1 MAKILNSILKNPY
14 KVVISFLFLTIIS
27 ILSTFQNLKVDTST
41 DSLIDDQLIFKKNQK
56 KLKKHFPILNNN
68 ILIRIKGNNS
78 KKIENL
84 FFDIKDKIDQ
94 RTEFDFYYSP
104 NFDNFFK
111 SNFFS
116 LLPENQKNDFIN
128 QLYQFQP
135 FISELN
141 NNSKFEGFNNFLEL
155 ILKSQNTDEF
165 KKFDIIFNNFLIALN
180 TNSKVEWKNILKN
193 DFEEIFILLSVNNDY
208 LQIHGFSSTYDFL
221 KSLRESYNSENIDIQ
236 FTGGLVID
244 YEEIKSVSNGAAV
257 SGLLSIILVSII
269 LLVSLKKIKL
279 IFCLILSILIGLFI
293 TTGITSLTIGS
304 LNLISV
310 AFAVLFIGLSVDFGI
325 QVFLRILE
333 SQRENTQFE
342 TFKNEL
348 GLVSKT
354 ITVASI
360 PSIVG
365 FLSFV
370 PTKYTGLSELG
381 IISAIGLFVGLLV
394 NILFLP
400 TIYSLIKKS
409 ENIIIE
415 YKKNKFWK
423 NFLRLILSKKHYFL
437 SIFVIIVIFDLSFF
451 KSISFEFDA
460 MKVKDQ
466 KLQSVILAKEL
477 IEKNPTSD
485 YIISIVD
492 DKEINPAEL
501 KNLFNDPNIQEV
513 RSLNSLFEEYESE
526 NLDYLK
532 FLITTGVS
540 EEFYSTPE
548 EFEKFKNLLL
558 EIKNLK
564 IENLSNIC
572 EKLFNQLSKIDF
584 TPKEIN
590 VIEGLFFSKFD
601 DLNDIILSIGTKKT
615 KNYDEIPDYYKK
627 RFESLDGFY
636 RYEVIPAKDVN
647 QIENLEKFVDTV
659 QKFYP
664 NATGMPV
671 VQLEAGKIVINSFI
685 YAFIF
690 SFIITFLYLLIIFK
704 NIYKVSLC
712 VLSLLIAFLILIF
725 LMIIFKINLNFANMI
740 SLPLLF
746 SLGISYPIY
755 FISRLYEKGE
765 VSKVFDSNTPLA
777 IFTSSLTTICSFGTL
792 YFSSHQGTSSMGLL
806 LFVSLLTTL
815 ISSLIFLPIISTFIK
830 FRQ

>member
-1 MAKILNSILKNPY
+1 MTRILNSLLKNPY
-14 KVVISFLFLTIIS
+14 KVVISFLFITILS
-27 ILSTFQNLKVDTST
+27 IFSTFQNLSVNTST
-41 DSLIDDQLIFKKNQK
+41 DSLIDNQLTFKKNQK
-56 KLKKHFPILNNN
+56 KLKTHFPILDNN
-68 ILIRIKGNNS
+68 ILIRIKGHNS

-84 FFDIKDKIDQ
+84 FIEIKDKLDE
-94 RTEFDFYYSP
+94 REEFDFYYSP

-116 LLPENQKNDFIN
+116 LLPENQKIDFIN

-141 NNSKFEGFNNFLEL
+141 NNTKFKGFNNFLEL
-155 ILKSQNTDEF
+155 VLKSQNTDAF
-165 KKFDIIFNNFLIALN
+165 KNFDIIFNNFLVAFN
-180 TNSKVEWKNILKN
+180 TNSKVEWKNILKK
-193 DFEEIFILLSVNNDY
+193 DFDEIFILLSVNRDY
-208 LQIHGFSSTYDFL
+208 LQTNGFSSTYDFL
-221 KSLRESYNSENIDIQ
+221 QSLRENYNSKSMNVQ
-236 FTGGLVID
+236 FTGGLIID
-244 YEEIKSVSNGAAV
+244 YEEVKSVSNGAAL
-257 SGLLSIILVSII
+257 SGLLSIFLVSII
-269 LLVSLKKIKL
+269 LLASLKKIKI
-279 IFCLILSILIGLFI
+279 IFCLILSILVGLFI
-293 TTGITSLTIGS
+293 TTGITSLTVGS

-333 SQRENTQFE
+333 NQGENSQLK

-348 GLVSKT
+348 SLVSRT
-354 ITVASI
+354 ITIASI

-400 TIYSLIKKS
+400 AIYSLIKKS
-409 ENIIIE
+409 ENITIE
-415 YKKNKFWK
+415 YKKNKLWK
-423 NFLRLILSKKHYFL
+423 NLLKFILSKKYYLL
-437 SIFVIIVIFDLSFF
+437 SILAIISIFDLSFI
-451 KSISFEFDA
+451 KSISFDFDA

-485 YIISIVD
+485 YIISIVE
-492 DKEINPAEL
+492 DKEINSAEL
-501 KNLFNDPNIQEV
+501 KNLINNPNIQEI

-532 FLITTGVS
+532 FLISTGVS
-540 EEFYSTPE
+540 KEFYSSPD
-548 EFEKFKNLLL
+548 EFERFKGLLIK
-558 EIKNLK
+558 IKNLK
-564 IENLSNIC
+564 IDNLSNIC
-572 EKLFNQLSKIDF
+572 EELLNQLSKIDF
-584 TPKEIN
+584 TQKEIR
-590 VIEGLFFSKFD
+590 VIEDLFFSKLD
-601 DLNDIILSIGTKKT
+601 DLNDIILAIGTKKT
-615 KNYDEIPDYYKK
+615 KNYNEIPDYYKK

-647 QIENLEKFVDTV
+647 KIENLEKFVDSV
-659 QKFYP
+659 QKYYP
-664 NATGMPV
+664 DATGMPV

-712 VLSLLIAFLILIF
+712 ILSLLIAFILLIF

-755 FISRLYEKGE
+755 FISRLSEKGS

-792 YFSSHQGTSSMGLL
+792 FFSSHQGTSSMGLL
-806 LFVSLLTTL
+806 LFISLLTTL
-815 ISSLIFLPIISTFIK
+815 ISSLIFLPIISSFMK
-830 FRQ
+830 FR

>member
-1 MAKILNSILKNPY
+1 MN
-14 KVVISFLFLTIIS
+14 V
-27 ILSTFQNLKVDTST
+27 
-41 DSLIDDQLIFKKNQK
+41 
-56 KLKKHFPILNNN
+56 
-68 ILIRIKGNNS
+68 
-78 KKIENL
+78 
-84 FFDIKDKIDQ
+84 
-94 RTEFDFYYSP
+94 
-104 NFDNFFK
+104 
-111 SNFFS
+111 
-116 LLPENQKNDFIN
+116 
-128 QLYQFQP
+128 
-135 FISELN
+135 
-141 NNSKFEGFNNFLEL
+141 
-155 ILKSQNTDEF
+155 
-165 KKFDIIFNNFLIALN
+165 
-180 TNSKVEWKNILKN
+180 
-193 DFEEIFILLSVNNDY
+193 
-208 LQIHGFSSTYDFL
+208 
-221 KSLRESYNSENIDIQ
+221 Q
-236 FTGGLVID
+236 FTGGLIID
-244 YEEIKSVSNGAAV
+244 YEEVKSVSNGAAL
-257 SGLLSIILVSII
+257 SGLLSIFLVSII
-269 LLVSLKKIKL
+269 LLASLKKIKI
-279 IFCLILSILIGLFI
+279 IFCLILSILVGLFI
-293 TTGITSLTIGS
+293 TTGITSLTVGS

-333 SQRENTQFE
+333 NQGENSQLK

-348 GLVSKT
+348 SLVSRT
-354 ITVASI
+354 ITIASI

-400 TIYSLIKKS
+400 AIYSLIKKS
-409 ENIIIE
+409 ENITIE
-415 YKKNKFWK
+415 YKKNKLWK
-423 NFLRLILSKKHYFL
+423 NLLKFILSKKYYLL
-437 SIFVIIVIFDLSFF
+437 SILAIISIFDLSFI
-451 KSISFEFDA
+451 KSISFDFDA

-485 YIISIVD
+485 YIISIVE
-492 DKEINPAEL
+492 DKEINSAEL
-501 KNLFNDPNIQEV
+501 KNLINNPNIQEI

-532 FLITTGVS
+532 FLISTGVS
-540 EEFYSTPE
+540 KEFYSSPD
-548 EFEKFKNLLL
+548 EFERFKGLLIK
-558 EIKNLK
+558 IKNLK
-564 IENLSNIC
+564 IDNLSNIC
-572 EKLFNQLSKIDF
+572 EELLNQLSKIDF
-584 TPKEIN
+584 TQKEIR
-590 VIEGLFFSKFD
+590 VIEDLFFSKLD
-601 DLNDIILSIGTKKT
+601 DLNDIILAIGTKKT
-615 KNYDEIPDYYKK
+615 KNYNEIPDYYKK

-647 QIENLEKFVDTV
+647 KIENLEKFVDSV
-659 QKFYP
+659 QKYYP
-664 NATGMPV
+664 DATGMPV

-712 VLSLLIAFLILIF
+712 ILSLLIAFILLIF

-755 FISRLYEKGE
+755 FISRLSEKGS

-792 YFSSHQGTSSMGLL
+792 FFSSHQGTSSMGLL
-806 LFVSLLTTL
+806 LFISLLTTL
-815 ISSLIFLPIISTFIK
+815 ISSLIFLPIISSFMK
-830 FRQ
+830 FR

>member
-1 MAKILNSILKNPY
+1 MTRILNSLLKNPY
-14 KVVISFLFLTIIS
+14 KVVISFLFITILS
-27 ILSTFQNLKVDTST
+27 IFSTFQNLSVNTST
-41 DSLIDDQLIFKKNQK
+41 DSLIDNQLTFKKNQK
-56 KLKKHFPILNNN
+56 KLKTHFPILDNN
-68 ILIRIKGNNS
+68 ILIRIKGDNS

-84 FFDIKDKIDQ
+84 FIEIKDKLDE
-94 RTEFDFYYSP
+94 RVEFDFYYSP

-116 LLPENQKNDFIN
+116 LLPENQKIDFIN

-141 NNSKFEGFNNFLEL
+141 NNTKFKGFNNFLEL
-155 ILKSQNTDEF
+155 VLKSQNTDAF
-165 KKFDIIFNNFLIALN
+165 KNFDIIFNNFLVAFN
-180 TNSKVEWKNILKN
+180 TNSKVEWKNILKK
-193 DFEEIFILLSVNNDY
+193 DFDEIFILLSVNRDY
-208 LQIHGFSSTYDFL
+208 LQTNGFSSTYDFL
-221 KSLRESYNSENIDIQ
+221 QSLRENYNSKSMNVQ
-236 FTGGLVID
+236 FTGGLIID
-244 YEEIKSVSNGAAV
+244 YEEVKSVSNGAAL
-257 SGLLSIILVSII
+257 SGLLSIFLVSII
-269 LLVSLKKIKL
+269 LLASLKKIKI
-279 IFCLILSILIGLFI
+279 IFCLILSILVGLFI
-293 TTGITSLTIGS
+293 TTGITSLTVGS

-333 SQRENTQFE
+333 NQGENSQLK

-348 GLVSKT
+348 SLVSRT
-354 ITVASI
+354 ITIASI

-400 TIYSLIKKS
+400 AIYSLIKKS
-409 ENIIIE
+409 EKITIE
-415 YKKNKFWK
+415 YKKNKLWK
-423 NFLRLILSKKHYFL
+423 NLLKFILSKKYYLL
-437 SIFVIIVIFDLSFF
+437 SILAIISIFDLSFI
-451 KSISFEFDA
+451 KSISFDFDA

-485 YIISIVD
+485 YIISIVE
-492 DKEINPAEL
+492 DKEINSAEL
-501 KNLFNDPNIQEV
+501 KNLINNPNIQEI

-532 FLITTGVS
+532 FLISTGVS
-540 EEFYSTPE
+540 KEFYSSPD
-548 EFEKFKNLLL
+548 EFERFKGLLIK
-558 EIKNLK
+558 IKNLK
-564 IENLSNIC
+564 IDNLSNIC
-572 EKLFNQLSKIDF
+572 EELLNQLSKIDF
-584 TPKEIN
+584 TQKEIR
-590 VIEGLFFSKFD
+590 VIEDLFFSKLD
-601 DLNDIILSIGTKKT
+601 DLNDIILAIGTKKT
-615 KNYDEIPDYYKK
+615 KNYNEIPDYYKK

-647 QIENLEKFVDTV
+647 KIENLEQFVDSV
-659 QKFYP
+659 QKYYP
-664 NATGMPV
+664 DATGMPV

-704 NIYKVSLC
+704 NIYKVFLC
-712 VLSLLIAFLILIF
+712 ILSLLIAFILLIF

-755 FISRLYEKGE
+755 FISRLSEKGS

-792 YFSSHQGTSSMGLL
+792 FFSSHQGTSSMGLL
-806 LFVSLLTTL
+806 LFISLLTTL
-815 ISSLIFLPIISTFIK
+815 ISSLIFLPIISSFMK
-830 FRQ
+830 FR

>member
-1 MAKILNSILKNPY
+1 MN
-14 KVVISFLFLTIIS
+14 V
-27 ILSTFQNLKVDTST
+27 
-41 DSLIDDQLIFKKNQK
+41 
-56 KLKKHFPILNNN
+56 
-68 ILIRIKGNNS
+68 
-78 KKIENL
+78 
-84 FFDIKDKIDQ
+84 
-94 RTEFDFYYSP
+94 
-104 NFDNFFK
+104 
-111 SNFFS
+111 
-116 LLPENQKNDFIN
+116 
-128 QLYQFQP
+128 
-135 FISELN
+135 
-141 NNSKFEGFNNFLEL
+141 
-155 ILKSQNTDEF
+155 
-165 KKFDIIFNNFLIALN
+165 
-180 TNSKVEWKNILKN
+180 
-193 DFEEIFILLSVNNDY
+193 
-208 LQIHGFSSTYDFL
+208 
-221 KSLRESYNSENIDIQ
+221 Q
-236 FTGGLVID
+236 FTGGLIID
-244 YEEIKSVSNGAAV
+244 YEEVKSVSNGAAL
-257 SGLLSIILVSII
+257 SGLLSIFLVSII
-269 LLVSLKKIKL
+269 LLASLKKIKI
-279 IFCLILSILIGLFI
+279 IFCLILSILVGLFI
-293 TTGITSLTIGS
+293 TTGITSLTVGS

-333 SQRENTQFE
+333 NQGENSQLK

-348 GLVSKT
+348 SLVSRT
-354 ITVASI
+354 ITIASI

-400 TIYSLIKKS
+400 AIYSLIKKS
-409 ENIIIE
+409 ENITIE
-415 YKKNKFWK
+415 YKKNKLWK
-423 NFLRLILSKKHYFL
+423 NLLKFILSKKYYLL
-437 SIFVIIVIFDLSFF
+437 SILAIISIFDLSFI
-451 KSISFEFDA
+451 KSISFDFDA

-485 YIISIVD
+485 YIISIVE
-492 DKEINPAEL
+492 DKEINSAEL
-501 KNLFNDPNIQEV
+501 KNLINNPNIQEI

-532 FLITTGVS
+532 FLISTGVS
-540 EEFYSTPE
+540 KEFYSSPD
-548 EFEKFKNLLL
+548 EFERFKDLLIK
-558 EIKNLK
+558 IKNLK
-564 IENLSNIC
+564 IDNLSNIC
-572 EKLFNQLSKIDF
+572 EELLNQLSKIDF
-584 TPKEIN
+584 TQKEIR
-590 VIEGLFFSKFD
+590 VIEDLFFSKLD
-601 DLNDIILSIGTKKT
+601 DLNDIILAIGTKKT
-615 KNYDEIPDYYKK
+615 KNYNEIPDYYKK

-647 QIENLEKFVDTV
+647 KIENLEKFVDSV
-659 QKFYP
+659 QKYYP
-664 NATGMPV
+664 DATGMPV

-712 VLSLLIAFLILIF
+712 ILSLLIAFILLIF

-755 FISRLYEKGE
+755 FISRLSEKGN

-792 YFSSHQGTSSMGLL
+792 FFSSHQGTSSMGLL
-806 LFVSLLTTL
+806 LFISLLTTL
-815 ISSLIFLPIISTFIK
+815 ISSLIFLPIISSFMK
-830 FRQ
+830 FR

>member
-1 MAKILNSILKNPY
+1 MTRILNSLLKNPY
-14 KVVISFLFLTIIS
+14 KVVISFLFITILS
-27 ILSTFQNLKVDTST
+27 IFSTFQNLSVNTST
-41 DSLIDDQLIFKKNQK
+41 DSLIDNQLAFKKNQK
-56 KLKKHFPILNNN
+56 KLKTHFPILDNN
-68 ILIRIKGNNS
+68 ILIRIKGDDS

-84 FFDIKDKIDQ
+84 FIEIKDKLDE
-94 RTEFDFYYSP
+94 RVEFDFYYSP

-116 LLPENQKNDFIN
+116 LLPKNQKIDFIN

-141 NNSKFEGFNNFLEL
+141 NNTKFKGLNNFLEL
-155 ILKSQNTDEF
+155 VLKSQNTDVF
-165 KKFDIIFNNFLIALN
+165 KNFDIIFNNFLVAFN
-180 TNSKVEWKNILKN
+180 TNSKVEWKNILKK
-193 DFEEIFILLSVNNDY
+193 DFDEIFILLSVNRDY
-208 LQIHGFSSTYDFL
+208 LQTNGFSSTYDFL
-221 KSLRESYNSENIDIQ
+221 QSLRKNYNSKSMKVQ
-236 FTGGLVID
+236 FTGGLIID
-244 YEEIKSVSNGAAV
+244 YEEVKSVSNGAAL
-257 SGLLSIILVSII
+257 SGLLSIFLVSII
-269 LLVSLKKIKL
+269 LLASLKKIKI

-293 TTGITSLTIGS
+293 TTGITSLTVGS

-333 SQRENTQFE
+333 NQGENSQLK
-342 TFKNEL
+342 TFKHEL
-348 GLVSKT
+348 SLVSRT
-354 ITVASI
+354 ITIASI

-400 TIYSLIKKS
+400 AIYSLIKKS
-409 ENIIIE
+409 EKITIE

-423 NFLRLILSKKHYFL
+423 NLLKFILSKKYYLLSFL
-437 SIFVIIVIFDLSFF
+437 AIISIFDLSFI
-451 KSISFEFDA
+451 KSISFDFDA

-485 YIISIVD
+485 YIISIVE
-492 DKEINPAEL
+492 DKEINSAEL
-501 KNLFNDPNIQEV
+501 KNLINNPNIQEI

-526 NLDYLK
+526 NLEYLK
-532 FLITTGVS
+532 FLISTGVS
-540 EEFYSTPE
+540 KEFYSSPD
-548 EFEKFKNLLL
+548 EFERFKDLLIK
-558 EIKNLK
+558 IKNLK
-564 IENLSNIC
+564 IDNLSNIC
-572 EKLFNQLSKIDF
+572 EELLNKLSKIEF
-584 TPKEIN
+584 TQKEIR
-590 VIEGLFFSKFD
+590 VIEDLFFSKLD
-601 DLNDIILSIGTKKT
+601 DLNDIILAIGTKKT
-615 KNYDEIPDYYKK
+615 KNYNEIPDYYKK

-647 QIENLEKFVDTV
+647 KIENLEQFVDSV
-659 QKFYP
+659 QKYYP
-664 NATGMPV
+664 DATGMPV

-712 VLSLLIAFLILIF
+712 ILSLLIAFILLIF
-725 LMIIFKINLNFANMI
+725 SMIIFKINLNFANMI

-755 FISRLYEKGE
+755 FISRLSEKGSL
-765 VSKVFDSNTPLA
+765 SKVFDSNTPLA

-792 YFSSHQGTSSMGLL
+792 FFSSHQGTSSMGLL
-806 LFVSLLTTL
+806 LFISLLTTL
-815 ISSLIFLPIISTFIK
+815 ISSLIFLPIISSFMK
-830 FRQ
+830 FR

>member
-1 MAKILNSILKNPY
+1 MTRILNSLLKNPY
-14 KVVISFLFLTIIS
+14 KVVISFLFITILS
-27 ILSTFQNLKVDTST
+27 IFSTFQNLSVNTST
-41 DSLIDDQLIFKKNQK
+41 DSLIDNQLTFKKNQK
-56 KLKKHFPILNNN
+56 KLKTHFPILDNN
-68 ILIRIKGNNS
+68 ILIRIKGDNS

-84 FFDIKDKIDQ
+84 FIEIKDKLDE
-94 RTEFDFYYSP
+94 RVEFDFYYSP

-116 LLPENQKNDFIN
+116 LLPENQKIDFIN

-141 NNSKFEGFNNFLEL
+141 NNTKFKGFNNFLEL
-155 ILKSQNTDEF
+155 VLKSQNTDAF
-165 KKFDIIFNNFLIALN
+165 KNFDIIFNNFLVAFN
-180 TNSKVEWKNILKN
+180 TNSKVEWKNILKK
-193 DFEEIFILLSVNNDY
+193 DFDEIFILLSVNRDY
-208 LQIHGFSSTYDFL
+208 LQTNGFSSTYDFL
-221 KSLRESYNSENIDIQ
+221 QSLRENYNSKSMNVQ
-236 FTGGLVID
+236 FTGGLIID
-244 YEEIKSVSNGAAV
+244 YEEVKSVSNGAAL
-257 SGLLSIILVSII
+257 SGLLSIFLVSII
-269 LLVSLKKIKL
+269 LLASLKKIKI
-279 IFCLILSILIGLFI
+279 IFCLILSILVGLFI
-293 TTGITSLTIGS
+293 TTGITSLTVGS

-333 SQRENTQFE
+333 NQGENSQLK

-348 GLVSKT
+348 SLVSRT
-354 ITVASI
+354 ITIASI

-400 TIYSLIKKS
+400 AIYSLIKKS
-409 ENIIIE
+409 ENITIE
-415 YKKNKFWK
+415 YKKNKLWK
-423 NFLRLILSKKHYFL
+423 NLLKFILSKKYYLL
-437 SIFVIIVIFDLSFF
+437 SILAIISIFDLSFI
-451 KSISFEFDA
+451 KSISFDFDA

-485 YIISIVD
+485 YIISIVE
-492 DKEINPAEL
+492 DKEINSAEL
-501 KNLFNDPNIQEV
+501 KNLINNPNIQEI

-532 FLITTGVS
+532 FLISTGVS
-540 EEFYSTPE
+540 KEFYSSPD
-548 EFEKFKNLLL
+548 EFERFKDLLIK
-558 EIKNLK
+558 IKNLK
-564 IENLSNIC
+564 IDNLSNIC
-572 EKLFNQLSKIDF
+572 EELLNQLSKIDF
-584 TPKEIN
+584 TQKEIR
-590 VIEGLFFSKFD
+590 VIEDLFFSKLD
-601 DLNDIILSIGTKKT
+601 DLNDIILAIGTKKT
-615 KNYDEIPDYYKK
+615 KNYNEIPDYYKK

-647 QIENLEKFVDTV
+647 KIENLEKFVDSV
-659 QKFYP
+659 QKYYP
-664 NATGMPV
+664 DATGMPV

-712 VLSLLIAFLILIF
+712 ILSLLIAFILLIF

-755 FISRLYEKGE
+755 FISRLSEKGN

-792 YFSSHQGTSSMGLL
+792 FFSSHQGTSSMGLL
-806 LFVSLLTTL
+806 LFISLLTTL
-815 ISSLIFLPIISTFIK
+815 ISSLIFLPIISSFMK
-830 FRQ
+830 FR

>member
-1 MAKILNSILKNPY
+1 MTRILNSLLKNPY
-14 KVVISFLFLTIIS
+14 KVVISFLFITILS
-27 ILSTFQNLKVDTST
+27 IFSTFQNLSVNTST
-41 DSLIDDQLIFKKNQK
+41 DSLIDNQLAFKKNQK
-56 KLKKHFPILNNN
+56 KLKTHFPILDNN
-68 ILIRIKGNNS
+68 ILIRIKGDDS

-84 FFDIKDKIDQ
+84 FIEIKDKLDE
-94 RTEFDFYYSP
+94 RVEFDFYYSP

-116 LLPENQKNDFIN
+116 LLPKNQKIDFIN

-141 NNSKFEGFNNFLEL
+141 NNTKFKGLNNFLEL
-155 ILKSQNTDEF
+155 VLKSQNTDVF
-165 KKFDIIFNNFLIALN
+165 KNFDIIFNNFLVAFN
-180 TNSKVEWKNILKN
+180 TNSKVEWKNILKK
-193 DFEEIFILLSVNNDY
+193 DFDEIFILLSVNRDY
-208 LQIHGFSSTYDFL
+208 LQTNGFSSTYDFL
-221 KSLRESYNSENIDIQ
+221 QSLRKNYNSKSMKVQ
-236 FTGGLVID
+236 FTGGLIID
-244 YEEIKSVSNGAAV
+244 YEEVKSVSNGAAL
-257 SGLLSIILVSII
+257 SGLLSIFLVSII
-269 LLVSLKKIKL
+269 LLASLKKIKI

-293 TTGITSLTIGS
+293 TTGITSLTVGS

-333 SQRENTQFE
+333 NQGENSQLK
-342 TFKNEL
+342 TFKHEL
-348 GLVSKT
+348 SLVSRT
-354 ITVASI
+354 ITIASI

-400 TIYSLIKKS
+400 AIYSLIKKS
-409 ENIIIE
+409 EKITIE

-423 NFLRLILSKKHYFL
+423 NLLKFILSKKYYLLSFL
-437 SIFVIIVIFDLSFF
+437 AIISIFDLSFI
-451 KSISFEFDA
+451 KSISFDFDA

-485 YIISIVD
+485 YIISIVE
-492 DKEINPAEL
+492 DKEINSAEL
-501 KNLFNDPNIQEV
+501 KNLINNPNIQEI

-526 NLDYLK
+526 NLEYLK
-532 FLITTGVS
+532 FLISTGVS
-540 EEFYSTPE
+540 KEFYSSPD
-548 EFEKFKNLLL
+548 EFERFKDLLIK
-558 EIKNLK
+558 IKNLK
-564 IENLSNIC
+564 IDNLSNIC
-572 EKLFNQLSKIDF
+572 EELLNQLSKIDF
-584 TPKEIN
+584 TQKEIR
-590 VIEGLFFSKFD
+590 VIEDLFFSKLD
-601 DLNDIILSIGTKKT
+601 DLNDIILAIGTKKT
-615 KNYDEIPDYYKK
+615 KNYNEIPDYYKK
-627 RFESLDGFY
+627 RFESLDGFN

-647 QIENLEKFVDTV
+647 KIENLEQFVDSV
-659 QKFYP
+659 QKYYP
-664 NATGMPV
+664 DATGMPV

-712 VLSLLIAFLILIF
+712 ILSLLIAFILLIF
-725 LMIIFKINLNFANMI
+725 SMIVFKINLNFANMI

-755 FISRLYEKGE
+755 FISRLSEKGSL
-765 VSKVFDSNTPLA
+765 SKVFDSNTPLA

-792 YFSSHQGTSSMGLL
+792 FFSSHQGTSSMGLL
-806 LFVSLLTTL
+806 LFISLLTTL
-815 ISSLIFLPIISTFIK
+815 ISSLIFLPIISSFMK
-830 FRQ
+830 FR

>member
-1 MAKILNSILKNPY
+1 MTRILNSLLKNPY
-14 KVVISFLFLTIIS
+14 KVVISFLFITILS
-27 ILSTFQNLKVDTST
+27 IFSTFQNLSVNTST
-41 DSLIDDQLIFKKNQK
+41 DSLIDDQLTFKKNQK
-56 KLKKHFPILNNN
+56 KLKKYFPILDNN
-68 ILIRIKGNNS
+68 ILIRIKGDNS

-84 FFDIKDKIDQ
+84 FIEIKDKLDE
-94 RTEFDFYYSP
+94 RVEFDFYYSP

-116 LLPENQKNDFIN
+116 LLPENQKIDFIN

-141 NNSKFEGFNNFLEL
+141 NNTKFKGFNNFLEL
-155 ILKSQNTDEF
+155 VLKSQNTNEF
-165 KKFDIIFNNFLIALN
+165 KNFDIIFNNFLVAFN
-180 TNSKVEWKNILKN
+180 TNSKVEWKNILKK
-193 DFEEIFILLSVNNDY
+193 DFDEIFILLSVNRDY
-208 LQIHGFSSTYDFL
+208 LQTNGFSSTYDFL
-221 KSLRESYNSENIDIQ
+221 QSLRENYNSKSMNVQ
-236 FTGGLVID
+236 FTGGLIID
-244 YEEIKSVSNGAAV
+244 YEEVKSVSNGAAL
-257 SGLLSIILVSII
+257 SGLLSIFLVSII
-269 LLVSLKKIKL
+269 LLASLKKIKI
-279 IFCLILSILIGLFI
+279 IFCLILSILVGLFI
-293 TTGITSLTIGS
+293 TTGITSLTVGS

-333 SQRENTQFE
+333 NQGENSQLK

-348 GLVSKT
+348 SLVSRT
-354 ITVASI
+354 ITIASI

-400 TIYSLIKKS
+400 AIYSLIKKS
-409 ENIIIE
+409 EKITIE
-415 YKKNKFWK
+415 YKKNKLWK
-423 NFLRLILSKKHYFL
+423 NLLKFILSKKYYLL
-437 SIFVIIVIFDLSFF
+437 SILAIISIFDLSFI
-451 KSISFEFDA
+451 KSISFDFDA

-485 YIISIVD
+485 YIISIVE
-492 DKEINPAEL
+492 DKEINSAEL
-501 KNLFNDPNIQEV
+501 KNLINNPNIQEI

-532 FLITTGVS
+532 FLISTGVS
-540 EEFYSTPE
+540 KEFYSSPD
-548 EFEKFKNLLL
+548 EFERFKDLLIK
-558 EIKNLK
+558 IKNLK
-564 IENLSNIC
+564 IDNLSNIC
-572 EKLFNQLSKIDF
+572 EELLNQLSKIDF
-584 TPKEIN
+584 TQKEIR
-590 VIEGLFFSKFD
+590 VIEDLFFSKLD
-601 DLNDIILSIGTKKT
+601 DLNDIILAIGTKKT
-615 KNYDEIPDYYKK
+615 KNYNEIPDYYKK

-647 QIENLEKFVDTV
+647 KIENLEQFVDSV
-659 QKFYP
+659 QKYYP
-664 NATGMPV
+664 DATGMPV

-704 NIYKVSLC
+704 NIYKVFLC
-712 VLSLLIAFLILIF
+712 ILSLLIAFILLIF

-755 FISRLYEKGE
+755 FISRLSEKGS

-792 YFSSHQGTSSMGLL
+792 FFSSHQGTSSMGLL
-806 LFVSLLTTL
+806 LFISLLTTL
-815 ISSLIFLPIISTFIK
+815 ISSLIFLPIISSFMK
-830 FRQ
+830 FR